1 MNLWIKYWPLNYTNI
16 TRINW
21 IEQKNNN
28 IKFFS
33 QLLNIIWYAWNN
45 LSIWLLSILTLY
57 IFWVV
62 SLKIGFMYMLLYVY
76 LYIVFWM
83 FYEIWYIY
91 NDVYSVKKEKK
102 GTNRIKD
109 SCSNKFWI
117 YQILLRIV
125 IWWILLIPIYLFL
138 NSVFICFVPMIF
150 ATLIIFLVH
159 NIIRNY
165 SINMYTLVLLRILKM
180 SVFILVL
187 INLPLL
193 KWNIDDILL
202 PILLFWM
209 LDLFSEWII
218 AYNQRLWGMVVDNF
232 YGYSYV
238 LIFIFCVLFWVIT
251 KNEFFVI
258 ISFFQLFP
266 RFILFLH
273 RFPKS
278 FSLKNNR

>member
-1 MNLWIKYWPLNYTNI
+1 MNLWIKYGPIVYTNT

-21 IEQKNNN
+21 LEQKNKHD
-28 IKFFS
+28 KFFS
-33 QLLNIIWYAWNN
+33 CLVNILWYIRNN
-45 LSIWLLSILTLY
+45 ISIWLLSIIILF

-62 SLKIGFMYMLLYVY
+62 SLKTAFIYMLLYIY
-76 LYIVFWM
+76 LYIIFWI

-91 NDVYSVKKEKK
+91 NDVYSIKKEKK
-102 GTNRIKD
+102 QTNRIIDKCD
-109 SCSNKFWI
+109 DRFWI
-117 YQILLRIV
+117 YQMLLRIV
-125 IWWILLIPIYLFL
+125 SWWILLITLYFFLSDLFIY
-138 NSVFICFVPMIF
+138 FVS
-150 ATLIIFLVH
+150 IIFLTLIVFSVH

-180 SVFILVL
+180 SVFVLVL
-187 INLPLL
+187 VNLPLL
-193 KWNIDDILL
+193 KGGVDDVML
-202 PILLFWM
+202 PIIFFWM
-209 LDLFSEWII
+209 LDLFAEWII
-218 AYNQRLWGMVVDNF
+218 SYYQRFWGTVVENF

-238 LIFIFCVLFWVIT
+238 LIFIFCVLFWIIT
-251 KNEFFVI
+251 KNEFYVI